1 VIFTRTAVARL
12 INTFPVFRK
21 RKIVKTP
28 LITLVAGARPNFM
41 KIAPIARALD
51 RARDRFRYEIVHTG
65 QHYDEQMNAVF
76 LRELG
81 IPEPALFLNAGSG
94 SHAEQTAKIMVGF
107 EVYAGAAC
115 PGLVMVVGDVN
126 STLACSIAAKKLNL
140 AVAHVEAGLRSRDR
154 TMPEEINRIVTD
166 SISDA
171 FFVTEPEGIANLLA
185 EGHAKER
192 IHHVGHVMIDNLLY
206 QKDKLEK
213 QGAAAYATAGLK
225 AKLGRYGVVTLHRP
239 SNVDDRET
247 LARIMGALA
256 HIADELPLIF
266 PLHPRTQKQLDA
278 FGISTGPH
286 IHTTPP
292 LSYMEFLNLWKDA
305 VLVLTDSGGMQ
316 EETTALGVPCLT
328 LRDNTERP
336 ITIAEGTNRLV
347 GTDPTRIY
355 AEARWILDGGSRNG
369 RRPTLWDGHAAE
381 RVVAALPGI
390 LA

>member
-1 VIFTRTAVARL
+1 
-12 INTFPVFRK
+12 
-21 RKIVKTP
+21 
-28 LITLVAGARPNFM
+28 M

-94 SHAEQTAKIMVGF
+94 SHAKQTATVMVGF
-107 EVYAGAAC
+107 EAYAAAAR
-115 PGLVMVVGDVN
+115 PNLVLVVGDVN

-166 SISDA
+166 SISDW
-171 FFVTEPEGIANLLA
+171 FFVTEPEGVANLLA
-185 EGHAKER
+185 EGHARER

-213 QGAAAYATAGLK
+213 QRGADFATAALK
-225 AKLGRYGVVTLHRP
+225 VRFGRYGVVTLHRP

-247 LARIMGALA
+247 FARIMGALA
-256 HIADELPLIF
+256 RIAGELPLIF

-278 FGISTGPH
+278 FGLSAGPN
-286 IHTTPP
+286 IHTVPP

-305 VLVLTDSGGMQ
+305 ALVLTDSGGMQ
-316 EETTALGVPCLT
+316 EETTAFGVPCLT
-328 LRDNTERP
+328 LRENTERP
-336 ITIAEGTNRLV
+336 ITISEGTNILV
-347 GTDPTRIY
+347 GSDPARIV
-355 AEARWILDGGSRNG
+355 AEAHRILAGERRAG
-369 RRPTLWDGHAAE
+369 RRPELWDGRAAE
-381 RVVAALPGI
+381 RIVAELRSIIFGAK
-390 LA
+390 